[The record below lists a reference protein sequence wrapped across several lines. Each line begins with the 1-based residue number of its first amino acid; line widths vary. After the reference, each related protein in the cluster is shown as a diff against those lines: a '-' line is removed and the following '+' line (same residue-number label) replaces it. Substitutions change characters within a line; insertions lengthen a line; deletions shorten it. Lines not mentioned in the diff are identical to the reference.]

1 MQILGNADVARRLFA
16 GTNPDGA
23 VRVVIAT
30 PCGMGGVY
38 QAGIL
43 HALHDRDVSTHHIE
57 LGVGL
62 SAGSWNMTAFAAG
75 QAALLRDVYE
85 HLAEVL
91 MAQMVRGD
99 FLGLW
104 YLKRLLR
111 GEVFSTVR
119 LCEERVRS
127 APHPIWV
134 GVSDLYGTLRLPDV
148 RTAPDIY
155 DLCHAS
161 SSVPVLGG
169 VQPVLGEWLVDPAC
183 ADPCPLRSV
192 LKGVAR
198 NHQPVDVVV
207 IAGRPEPERYRALE
221 QWFGNYMTL
230 ALMWSAWY
238 SWPIISSALM
248 IDEKMKRAFE
258 MCRKER
264 PRSPFRLCALVPD
277 TDEALPFTFDVS
289 PRRIRT
295 VGERAYEAAHRFA
308 DGK

>member
-1 MQILGNADVARRLFA
+1 MHVLGNATIARQLFN
-16 GTNPDGA
+16 GENPEGA
-23 VRVVIAT
+23 MRVVIAT

-38 QAGIL
+38 QAGVL
-43 HALHDRDVSTHHIE
+43 HALHERGVSTHHIQ
-57 LGVGL
+57 LSVGL

-75 QAALLRDVYE
+75 QAMLLRDVYE

-91 MAQMVRGD
+91 LLQMMRGD
-99 FLGLW
+99 FLGLL
-104 YLKRLLR
+104 YLKRLLK

-119 LCEERVRS
+119 LNEGEVRA

-134 GVSDLYGTLRLPDV
+134 GVSDLSGALRLPDV
-148 RTAPDIY
+148 RTTHDIY

-161 SSVPVLGG
+161 SSIPVFGG
-169 VQPVLGEWLVDPAC
+169 TQSVSGEWLVDPAC
-183 ADPCPLRSV
+183 ADPCPLRPV
-192 LKGVAR
+192 LASIAR
-198 NHQPVDVVV
+198 KKQPIDVVV

-248 IDEKMKRAFE
+248 IDEKMKRAFQ
-258 MCRKER
+258 MCKKER

-277 TDEALPFTFDVS
+277 ADEALPFTFDVN
-289 PRRIRT
+289 PRRVRT
-295 VGERAYEAAHRFA
+295 VGEHGYVSAHRFA
-308 DGK
+308 DT